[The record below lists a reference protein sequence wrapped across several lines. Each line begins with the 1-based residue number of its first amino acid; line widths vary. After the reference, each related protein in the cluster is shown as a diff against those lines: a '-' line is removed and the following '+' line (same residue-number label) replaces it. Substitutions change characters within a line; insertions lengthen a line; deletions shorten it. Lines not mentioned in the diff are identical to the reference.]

1 MTRQLAR
8 PLRIAFLMPQTA
20 PHPIGGAKTVYTYA
34 DALAARGH
42 EVVIAHP
49 RESLLA
55 SLRYR
60 LDVDPD
66 RESRGGAPGDADL
79 AAERQRHESLADPH
93 PWYQSRPDVLN
104 LVVPSLAEEHVGGP
118 FDVTVVNNRLA
129 VAWAQSY
136 SRRMGRKVYFLQD
149 YESYMLGD
157 AAEREQARRT
167 LHVDWPTVCTSLA
180 GARLVESVAGR
191 ACHLVRNAVD
201 TRLFRP
207 LTPPGGDGRTLIGFP
222 ARAEG
227 TKRTYDAVRA
237 AELARPHLPPHVG
250 FWCFGYERIPGL
262 PAWVT
267 HHVAP
272 DDSRLAQLYNRSA
285 LFLVPSEHEGFGR
298 PGAEAMA
305 CGAALISA
313 RNGGVETYATDGETA
328 VLCAPREPEQMAA
341 AIRRLMSDEET
352 RRRIAR
358 AGAESIARW
367 SLDEAV
373 LQFEKLLTA
382 EAAEHEP
389 R

>member
-1 MTRQLAR
+1 
-8 PLRIAFLMPQTA
+8 MPQTA

-42 EVVIAHP
+42 RVVVAHP

-55 SLRYR
+55 AVRYR

-79 AAERQRHESLADPH
+79 AAEWKRHESRGDPH

-118 FDVTVVNNRLA
+118 FDVTVVNNRRA

-136 SRRMGRKVYFLQD
+136 SPRMGRRIYFLQD

-157 AAEREQARRT
+157 EAEREEARRT
-167 LHVDWPTVCTSLA
+167 LRLDWPLVCTSLA
-180 GARLVESVAGR
+180 GARLVESAAGKP
-191 ACHLVRNAVD
+191 CHLVRNAID

-207 LTPPGGDGRTLIGFP
+207 FIPVGGDERTLIGFP
-222 ARAEG
+222 ARAER

-237 AELARPHLPPHVG
+237 AELARPHLPPSVG
-250 FWCFGYERIPGL
+250 FWCFGHERIPGL
-262 PAWVT
+262 PDWIT
-267 HHVAP
+267 HHVGP
-272 DDSRLAQLYNRSA
+272 DDSRLAELYNRSR

-305 CGAALISA
+305 CGAALISS

-341 AIRRLMSDEET
+341 AVRRLTDDEAT
-352 RRRIAR
+352 RRRIAEC
-358 AGAESIARW
+358 GAESISRW

-373 LQFEKLLTA
+373 DRFEKLLAA
-382 EAAEHEP
+382 EAAKRP
-389 R
+389 RP